1 MNRTRTFMLMV
12 GLTVLF
18 VLVGGAIGG
27 RQGAIWAFIIAA
39 GMNFYSYWFS
49 DKLVLKHYQAREVGP
64 NDGGRLYATVAELAQ
79 RAGLPMPKVY
89 LIPQKAPNAFATGRN
104 PHHAAV
110 AATEGILEIL
120 DDDELAGVMAHELT
134 HVKNRDILTGSIAAT
149 FAGAIAM
156 LGQFARFGAAGSRQ
170 RRNPLAL
177 LLVVVG
183 APLAAMAIRMAISRN
198 REFAA
203 DEGGSE
209 ISAKPLGLARALEKL
224 QRGAAHIPMTRGNPG
239 HAHMF
244 IVNPFLGGLQ
254 KLFSTHP
261 PAEERIRRLQILSQ
275 RYQG

>member
-27 RQGAIWAFIIAA
+27 RQGVIWAFILAA

-64 NDGGRLYATVAELAQ
+64 SDGGRLYSTVAELTQA
-79 RAGLPMPKVY
+79 AGLPMPKVY

-110 AATEGILEIL
+110 AATEGILDIL
-120 DDDELAGVMAHELT
+120 DDDELAGVMAHELA

-170 RRNPLAL
+170 RSNPLAL
-177 LLVVVG
+177 LVVIIG

-203 DEGGSE
+203 DEGGSG
-209 ISAKPLGLARALEKL
+209 ISGKPLGLARALAKL
-224 QRGAAHIPMTRGNPG
+224 QQSAARIPMTRGNPG

-244 IVNPFLGGLQ
+244 IVNPFLGRLQ

-261 PAEERIRRLQILSQ
+261 PAEERIRRLQILAQ
-275 RYQG
+275 R

>member
-18 VLVGGAIGG
+18 VLVGGAVGG

-49 DKLVLKHYQAREVGP
+49 DKLVLKHYRAQEVGP
-64 NDGGRLYATVAELAQ
+64 NDGGRLYKTVAELTQ

-89 LIPQKAPNAFATGRN
+89 VIPQKAPNAFATGRN

-110 AATEGILEIL
+110 AATEGILDIL
-120 DDDELAGVMAHELT
+120 DDDELAGVMAHELA

-156 LGQFARFGAAGSRQ
+156 LGQFARFGAAGSR
-170 RRNPLAL
+170 RRSNPLAL
-177 LLVVVG
+177 LLVIVG

-209 ISAKPLGLARALEKL
+209 LSGKPLGLARALEKL
-224 QRGAAHIPMTRGNPG
+224 QRSAAHIPMTRANPG

-244 IVNPFLGGLQ
+244 IVNPFLGGIQ